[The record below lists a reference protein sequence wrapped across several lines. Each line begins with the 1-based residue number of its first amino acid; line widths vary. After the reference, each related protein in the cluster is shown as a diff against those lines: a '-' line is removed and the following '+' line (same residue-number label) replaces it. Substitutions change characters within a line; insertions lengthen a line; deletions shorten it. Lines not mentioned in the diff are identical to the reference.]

1 MPVPWRE
8 PDRSARLLSYL
19 GNVPLRSRSLRSIVT
34 IATMYVPVF
43 VFVLLVFSGVTWS
56 LADSQV
62 VADAGG
68 DTAIGVFSG
77 KAGLLIGLVLV
88 GVYLP
93 ALRNPLRSLGG
104 ALCLFWLL
112 ALGSVLWASNAGT
125 ALFAVA
131 NLTLLLAATMLA
143 HRLLGF
149 ARALRLIWLV
159 STMLILLSVAL
170 AAVGDAHAV
179 MGGMHGGRWRG
190 LFAHKN
196 SFGPFLAVNLLIA
209 LFAHASL
216 KLPAV
221 LVFAM
226 VAVDLVALFFANS
239 ATADIAAAAGIIAG
253 IALLPIP
260 NRAVRT
266 LWRGGSIAVACLL
279 GGVLLV
285 QPAVTGELL
294 GRDTTMSGR
303 AAMWEQALPLTVER
317 PLGTG
322 YGTGGGPQVSIE
334 LQKRM
339 HRAINLSVQSGYL
352 NLALELGW
360 GAVALFLLWAGG
372 ATASVLFSRR
382 ASSAQTLLAALLAAM
397 LVESISEVNACFA
410 PGWLLLVTM
419 LPMIDARRAMRPRWR
434 LLRRRYRRTVSG
446 AVTSPVPVRGE

>member
-1 MPVPWRE
+1 M
-8 PDRSARLLSYL
+8 
-19 GNVPLRSRSLRSIVT
+19 T
-34 IATMYVPVF
+34 YVPVF
-43 VFVLLVFSGVTWS
+43 LFVLLVFSGVTWS
-56 LADSQV
+56 ANDSQV

-77 KAGLLIGLVLV
+77 KAGLLTGLALV

-112 ALGSVLWASNAGT
+112 ALASVLWASNVGT
-125 ALFAVA
+125 VLFAVA
-131 NLTLLLAATMLA
+131 NLTLLLVATMLA

-149 ARALRLIWLV
+149 ARALRLVWLFG
-159 STMLILLSVAL
+159 TALILLSVAL
-170 AAVGDAHAV
+170 AVIGDPHAV

-196 SFGPFLAVNLLIA
+196 SFAPFLVVHLLIA
-209 LFAHASL
+209 LFSNASL
-216 KLPAV
+216 KLPVA
-221 LVFAM
+221 LVYAM

-260 NRAVRT
+260 NRAGRT
-266 LWRGGSIAVACLL
+266 LWRGGSILVAGLL
-279 GGVLLV
+279 GGVLLL
-285 QPAVTGELL
+285 QPAVTGEVL

-303 AAMWEQALPLTVER
+303 APMWEQALPLTAER

-322 YGTGGGPQVSIE
+322 YGTGGGSQVSIE

-360 GAVALFLLWAGG
+360 GAVALFVLWAGG

-397 LVESISEVNACFA
+397 IVESISEVYACFA

-419 LPMIDARRAMRPRWR
+419 LPMIDARRAMRPRLR
-434 LLRRRYRRTVSG
+434 LLRRRYARLPGITPSAPRTDR
-446 AVTSPVPVRGE
+446 AYP

>member
-43 VFVLLVFSGVTWS
+43 LFVLLVFSGVTWS

-68 DTAIGVFSG
+68 DPAIGVFSG

-104 ALCLFWLL
+104 ALCLLWLL
-112 ALGSVLWASNAGT
+112 ALGSALWASNAGT
-125 ALFAVA
+125 VLFAVA

-266 LWRGGSIAVACLL
+266 LWR
-279 GGVLLV
+279 LV
-285 QPAVTGELL
+285 RKDFRDDASLVYRAGREFVVEPVVPRAAQADGELL
-294 GRDTTMSGR
+294 GATPLVVRVVPL
-303 AAMWEQALPLTVER
+303 AA
-317 PLGTG
+317 
-322 YGTGGGPQVSIE
+322 
-334 LQKRM
+334 
-339 HRAINLSVQSGYL
+339 
-352 NLALELGW
+352 
-360 GAVALFLLWAGG
+360 
-372 ATASVLFSRR
+372 
-382 ASSAQTLLAALLAAM
+382 TLL
-397 LVESISEVNACFA
+397 V
-410 PGWLLLVTM
+410 
-419 LPMIDARRAMRPRWR
+419 PRGR
-434 LLRRRYRRTVSG
+434 
-446 AVTSPVPVRGE
+446 